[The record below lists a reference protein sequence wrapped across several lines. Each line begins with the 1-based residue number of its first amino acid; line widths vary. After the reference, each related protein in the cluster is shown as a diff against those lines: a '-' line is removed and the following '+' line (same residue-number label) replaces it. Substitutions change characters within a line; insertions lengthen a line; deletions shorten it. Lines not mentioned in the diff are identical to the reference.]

1 MSILIKGHC
10 RFENGRGGGS
20 GKCFVIYFLIFPV
33 IIVKIIFTFL
43 ETKEEARVQVFI
55 NKDRCD
61 NFLPKLLLLLL
72 PAGEEESKLKETLS
86 KGN

>member
-1 MSILIKGHC
+1 MKT
-10 RFENGRGGGS
+10 
-20 GKCFVIYFLIFPV
+20 
-33 IIVKIIFTFL
+33 IFTFL

-61 NFLPKLLLLLL
+61 NFLPKLLLLHL
-72 PAGEEESKLKETLS
+72 PAGEEESKLIETVS